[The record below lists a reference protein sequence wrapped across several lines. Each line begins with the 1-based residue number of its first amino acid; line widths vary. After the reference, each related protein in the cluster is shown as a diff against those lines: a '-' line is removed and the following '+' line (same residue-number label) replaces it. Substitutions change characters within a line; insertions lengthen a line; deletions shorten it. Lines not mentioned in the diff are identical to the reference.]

1 MKIIITIKNNC
12 ELKKTDHKR
21 WEKNIKKAEQKLSR
35 DNFVKTHVKFFGKS
49 KIDLS
54 VNEPNDET
62 LEIITH
68 NIDAAKK
75 MFMYYKSFDCIHTSV
90 RFESEIIKED
100 EKN

>member
-12 ELKKTDHKR
+12 ELEKADPKR

-35 DNFVKTHVKFFGKS
+35 DNFVKTHIKFFGKS
-49 KIDLS
+49 KIDLL

-75 MFMYYKSFDCIHTSV
+75 MFMYYKSFDCIYTSV
-90 RFESEIIKED
+90 RFESDIVKE
-100 EKN
+100 ENN